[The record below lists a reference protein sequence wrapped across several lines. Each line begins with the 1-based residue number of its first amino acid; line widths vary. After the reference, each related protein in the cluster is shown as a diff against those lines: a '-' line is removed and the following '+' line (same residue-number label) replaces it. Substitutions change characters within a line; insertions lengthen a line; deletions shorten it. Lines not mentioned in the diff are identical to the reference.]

1 MKTPFNKFIY
11 LGFIALGGYQVFL
24 GDYLTSAPS
33 FGIALA
39 FDPFDP
45 EQKWNDR
52 PFWQK
57 GVLLIHLG
65 VVAALFGLGVGLND
79 AKLI

>member
-11 LGFIALGGYQVFL
+11 LGFLILGSYQAIFNN
-24 GDYLTSAPS
+24 DYVQAASS
-33 FGIALA
+33 FGIGLA

-52 PFWQK
+52 PQWQK
-57 GVLLIHLG
+57 AVLLIHLG
-65 VVAALFGLGVGLND
+65 ITTALFGYGLGIFN
-79 AKLI
+79 K